1 MPTLDQHQS
10 NDFTK
15 AIILGDPGS
24 GKTGGLTSL
33 VKADYHFGIIDF
45 DNGLDPLV
53 QYIRRECPD
62 KIGNVHYVTLR
73 DKYKMTQDGP
83 VIVGA
88 ARAFADAM
96 KLLDSWPDLG
106 SPSEWGPKWILVIDS
121 LTMMSKSCFD
131 WREQLISG
139 KPGKYDQRAVYYD
152 SQKIIEK
159 TLANVAAES
168 FHTNVIVIAHVQYIE
183 DEDGVRRGY
192 PKSVGSALSSWIG
205 AYFNSMILCQTTTSG
220 KRVVRTTPT
229 PAVTLKN
236 PKPFDM
242 MKEYPIETGFA
253 EFFEVLRNQPKEVP
267 SASKDLR
274 LSATNTGDNRA
285 NAKPSQGSTRVLR
298 RTGL

>member
-15 AIILGDPGS
+15 MIVLGDPGS

-33 VKADYHFGIIDF
+33 VKEDYTLGIVDF

-53 QYIRRECPD
+53 QYIKHECPD

-73 DKYKMTQDGP
+73 DKYKMTVDGP

-88 ARAFADAM
+88 ARAFADGL
-96 KLLDSWPDLG
+96 KLMDSWPDLG
-106 SPSEWGPKWILVIDS
+106 SPSEWGPKHILVIDS
-121 LTMMSKSCFD
+121 LTMMSKACFD
-131 WREQLISG
+131 WREQLVVN
-139 KPGKYDQRAVYYD
+139 KAGKYDQRAVYYD
-152 SQKIIEK
+152 AQKIIEK
-159 TLANVAAES
+159 TLANLTSES
-168 FHTNVIVIAHVQYIE
+168 FRTNVIVLCHVQYIE

-205 AYFNSMILCQTTTSG
+205 AYFNSMALCQTTTSG
-220 KRVVRTTPT
+220 KRVVLTTPT

-242 MKEYPIETGFA
+242 MKEYPISTGFA
-253 EFFEVLRNQPKEVP
+253 EFFNVLRDQPKEAPTEKKVTAIP
-267 SASKDLR
+267 
-274 LSATNTGDNRA
+274 
-285 NAKPSQGSTRVLR
+285 R
-298 RTGL
+298 RTIR

>member
-15 AIILGDPGS
+15 MIVLGDPGS

-33 VKADYHFGIIDF
+33 VKEDYTLGIVDF

-53 QYIRRECPD
+53 QYIKHECPD

-73 DKYKMTQDGP
+73 DKYKMTVDGP

-88 ARAFADAM
+88 ARAFADGL
-96 KLLDSWPDLG
+96 KLMDSWPDLG
-106 SPSEWGPKWILVIDS
+106 SPSEWGPKHILVIDS
-121 LTMMSKSCFD
+121 LTMMSKACFD
-131 WREQLISG
+131 WREQLVTS
-139 KPGKYDQRAVYYD
+139 KAGKYDQRAVYYD
-152 SQKIIEK
+152 AQKIIEK
-159 TLANVAAES
+159 TLANLTSES
-168 FHTNVIVIAHVQYIE
+168 FRTNVIVLAHVQYIE

-205 AYFNSMILCQTTTSG
+205 AYFNSMALCQTTTSG
-220 KRVVRTTPT
+220 KRVVLTTPT

-242 MKEYPIETGFA
+242 MKEYPISTGFA
-253 EFFEVLRNQPKEVP
+253 EFFDVLRDQPKEAPTEKKVTAIP
-267 SASKDLR
+267 
-274 LSATNTGDNRA
+274 
-285 NAKPSQGSTRVLR
+285 R
-298 RTGL
+298 RTIR